1 MDTITT
7 TERTPAGRRK
17 LALHANKTKAEK
29 LSLLKRADLIIR
41 GGYSVEI
48 AERRTHINIKD
59 LRAWAVEL
67 NFPFASPSKKA
78 RYQNANTI

>member
-17 LALHANKTKAEK
+17 LALHSNKTKADK
-29 LSLLKRADLIIR
+29 LALLKRADVIIR
-41 GGYSVEI
+41 AGYPIST

-67 NFPFASPSKKA
+67 EYPFASMAKKA
-78 RYQNANTI
+78 RYQNANA

>member
-17 LALHANKTKAEK
+17 LALHSNKTRAEK
-29 LSLLKRADLIIR
+29 LKLLNQANVIIK
-41 GGYSVEI
+41 GGYRIEI

-78 RYQNANTI
+78 RYQNANA